1 MPATA
6 AGPIRIAEPSQPPQR
21 PDWDFVRHVDPAD
34 HVAWPIHEDH
44 TEGHPSVP
52 SPAPSTA
59 RPPSASPISI
69 VNDPTGQFIAEDNL
83 GAVYGV
89 GATPQEAVADFLV
102 ALDERLSFLRTH
114 RHQLHPGLLRELGA
128 LERLF
133 PGR

>member
-6 AGPIRIAEPSQPPQR
+6 GSIRIAEPSQPPQR

-34 HVAWPIHEDH
+34 HVAWPVHEDH
-44 TEGHPSVP
+44 TEGHQSVP
-52 SPAPSTA
+52 GPAASAA

-69 VNDPTGQFIAEDNL
+69 VNDPAGQFIIEDNL

-89 GATPQEAVADFLV
+89 GATPQEAVADFYR
-102 ALDERLSFLRTH
+102 ALDRRLSFLRTH
-114 RHQLHPGLLRELGA
+114 RPQLHPGLLRELSA